1 MPPQRGRGMH
11 AGVFNAR
18 RPMAIACGAAETG
31 FGAFPV
37 AISPPSDIVLDV
49 ARAAEPQT
57 LEAARARLAARTAA
71 TGTFRVGEAETAR
84 NTAAVLSTRSQAEPR
99 VAAAPGPFEK
109 FEAGILQ
116 SFIQSMLPN
125 QSGSVYGKGLSGDM
139 WKSMMAEQIAG
150 QIAANGRI
158 GIASRLLADR
168 YVDGETVKS
177 IGAVS
182 DTEKDAAIGRRK
194 GLSDALLR
202 ELQRR
207 VIDGMLDTGTTK
219 SGT

>member
-1 MPPQRGRGMH
+1 MPPRRGLGMH
-11 AGVFNAR
+11 ARLFNTA
-18 RPMAIACGAAETG
+18 PVESG

-71 TGTFRVGEAETAR
+71 AGTFRVGEAEAAR
-84 NTAAVLSTRSQAEPR
+84 NAAAALAARHDAEPR
-99 VAAAPGPFEK
+99 VAAPKGPFEK

-116 SFIQSMLPN
+116 SFIQSMLPK
-125 QSGSVYGKGLSGDM
+125 QADSVYGKGLSGDM

-150 QIAANGRI
+150 QIAANGGI

-168 YVDGETVKS
+168 YTDGETVKS

-182 DTEKDAAIGRRK
+182 DTEKDAELGRSK
-194 GLSDALLR
+194 GLSDALLH

-207 VIDGMLDTGTTK
+207 VVDGIFDTDTTK